1 MRKVT
6 ALGPGSV
13 RGDTAWNVLKVELGA
28 DQHAAPTTTQGW
40 MRHLRVLGDIN
51 HLPPETE
58 WNRGKRKIVLG
69 VQNNLSITTMTL
81 ATLMTGSRRIL

>member
-1 MRKVT
+1 MECSEGG
-6 ALGPGSV
+6 AGNGPACS
-13 RGDTAWNVLKVELGA
+13 L
-28 DQHAAPTTTQGW
+28 TTTQGW

-51 HLPPETE
+51 HLPPEPE